1 MDLVGPALDFVR
13 LAEGMGVEGVRV
25 DKADDI
31 AQAVAKAVAA
41 NRPFLVE
48 IGIEGKR

>member
-1 MDLVGPALDFVR
+1 VR
-13 LAEGMGVEGVRV
+13 LAEGMGVEAISV

-31 AQAVAKAVAA
+31 APALAKAVAA
-41 NRPFLVE
+41 NRPYLVE